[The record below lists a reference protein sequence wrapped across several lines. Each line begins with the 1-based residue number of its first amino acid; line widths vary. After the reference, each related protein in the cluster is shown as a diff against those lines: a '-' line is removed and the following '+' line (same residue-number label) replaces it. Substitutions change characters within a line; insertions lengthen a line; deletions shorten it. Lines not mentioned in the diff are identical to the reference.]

1 MKKFIVLDTEATNT
15 GIENARDIAQGAQ
28 VYDLGYIVAD
38 ASDAV
43 YCERRFIISDV
54 FCNVS
59 LMESAYYADKI
70 PAYHAALAA
79 GEATMATLREA
90 MNTLRTDIKEHNVD
104 TVWAYNARFD
114 RTALN
119 SSVTTASNGWNT
131 WALPYGVKWCDIL
144 QFARTTICDTKKYKK
159 FCAENG
165 YLTKTGRARHT
176 ADMVGKYL
184 KNTDYQEQHTALQD
198 ARDELDI
205 LLACMRRK
213 KKQPKRFN

>member
-28 VYDLGYIVAD
+28 VYDLGYTVAD
-38 ASDAV
+38 ASGAV
-43 YCERRFIISDV
+43 YLEHRFIISDT

-59 LMESAYYADKI
+59 LMETAYYADKI

-79 GEATMATLREA
+79 GDATMVTLREA
-90 MNTLRTDIKEHNVD
+90 MATLRADIREHGVN
-104 TVWAYNARFD
+104 TIWAYNARFD

-144 QFARTTICDTKKYKK
+144 QFARTTICNTKKYKA
-159 FCAENG
+159 FCEANG
-165 YLTKTGRARHT
+165 YLTKTGRPRHT

-184 KNTDYQEQHTALQD
+184 KDTDYTEQHTALQD

>member
-15 GIENARDIAQGAQ
+15 GVQDAHDIAKGAQ
-28 VYDLGYIVAD
+28 VYDLGYCVAD
-38 ASDAV
+38 ASGAV
-43 YCERRFIISDV
+43 HLEHRLIISDV

-79 GEATMATLREA
+79 GDATMVTLREA
-90 MNTLRTDIKEHNVD
+90 MATLRADIREHGVN
-104 TVWAYNARFD
+104 TIWAYNARFD

-119 SSVTTASNGWNT
+119 SSVATASDGWST

-144 QFARTTICDTKKYKK
+144 QFARTTICATKKYKR
-159 FCAENG
+159 FCEVNG
-165 YLTKTGRARHT
+165 YLTKTGRPRHT

-184 KNTDYQEQHTALQD
+184 HGEDYVEEHTALQD
-198 ARDELDI
+198 ARDELAI
-205 LLACMRRK
+205 LQACLRRK
-213 KKQPKRFN
+213 KKRPKRFN

>member
-15 GIENARDIAQGAQ
+15 GMENSRDIAQGAQ
-28 VYDLGYIVAD
+28 VYDMGYIIAD
-38 ASDAV
+38 ASGAT
-43 YCERRFIISDV
+43 YIERRFIISDV

-70 PAYHAALAA
+70 PTYHAALAA
-79 GEATMATLREA
+79 GEATMVTLHEAMATLRA
-90 MNTLRTDIKEHNVD
+90 DIREHDVN

-119 SSVTTASNGWNT
+119 SSVTTASNGWAT

-144 QFARTTICDTKKYKK
+144 QFARTTICNTKKYKA
-159 FCAENG
+159 FCEANG
-165 YLTKTGRARHT
+165 YLTKTGRPRHT

-184 KNTDYQEQHTALQD
+184 HGDEYTEEHTALQD